1 MSADQVDNSIKKDA
15 STFGDDVKK
24 GWEELKEG
32 ASEAHQN
39 LDKENQKIHDTFSGD
54 FDRKANQ
61 QGGKLHE
68 AEQKLDKENQ
78 KIHDTFSG
86 DFDKKA
92 HQEGEKLKDANQKW
106 THGVDE
112 KVNEFDNSAKDEFGK
127 VKNGT
132 KRENEKI
139 RDTFDSKPTHGT
151 TGQTAGTTAGQ
162 THNASTA
169 PGTGTPTCQNHG
181 TWDNFKEGAAHANR
195 DLDAANKRFTS
206 AVDESSEHFG
216 KAVNSAWDSLKSG
229 VNGLINGGEKK

>member
-15 STFGDDVKK
+15 STLGDDVKK
-24 GWEELKEG
+24 GWEERKEG
-32 ASEAHQN
+32 ASEAHKN
-39 LDKENQKIHDTFSGD
+39 
-54 FDRKANQ
+54 
-61 QGGKLHE
+61 
-68 AEQKLDKENQ
+68 LDKENQ

-92 HQEGEKLKDANQKW
+92 SQQGGKLHEAEQKLDQENQKIHDTFSGDFDKKAHEEGEKLQDANKKW

-112 KVNEFDNSAKDEFGK
+112 KVNEFDKDAKDEFGK

-132 KRENEKI
+132 ERENEKI
-139 RDTFDSKPTHGT
+139 RDTFDSKPEGT
-151 TGQTAGTTAGQ
+151 TTGSTTGATGTGQT
-162 THNASTA
+162 
-169 PGTGTPTCQNHG
+169 HG

-195 DLDAANKRFTS
+195 DLDAANKRFTD